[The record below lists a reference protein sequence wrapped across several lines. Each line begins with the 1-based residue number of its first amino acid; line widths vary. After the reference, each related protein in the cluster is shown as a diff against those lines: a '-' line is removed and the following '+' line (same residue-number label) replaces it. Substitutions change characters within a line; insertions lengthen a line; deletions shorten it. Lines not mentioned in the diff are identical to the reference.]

1 MRTRSALALM
11 TCVGALTLLGVAP
24 ALAHPLGNATVNHYD
39 GLELLPDRVL
49 DHAVEDI
56 AEIPTFQRKGSV
68 DTDANGTLSEAER
81 SAYASARCADMAA
94 TVKVTVNGDRVS
106 FSVLSST
113 YATRPGQGGLFTGRL
128 ECELSG
134 PANLDRAASV
144 EVDSAW
150 DDDGIGWHEITA
162 IGKSVRLDNS
172 PFPAATVSNELRK
185 YPGDLLASPLDVRR
199 GTVQTAPGS
208 GSTYSAVRDLPVAGP
223 VAKVLDRASR
233 EFTSVVGTERLTFGV
248 GLLALLLSVALGA
261 GHAFLPGHGK
271 TIMAAYLVGK
281 RGSLRDVVTVGAT
294 VTLTHTAG
302 VLALGLLLTSTTAF
316 APASAER
323 WLGVSSGL
331 LIAGVGLFLLVGAL
345 RRRRSPVLRAPVLRA
360 AVAQV
365 PVSVGDVSAAGGVGI
380 APTHEHNPHAD
391 HDHDHDHA
399 PNDADHDHDHGH
411 DHGHDHA
418 PHDHPHPHPHETE
431 AAGHSHGWFG
441 GKGHR
446 HGPDGHAHGPAG
458 DGFGRGGLIGLGV
471 AGGLVPSPSALLVLL
486 SAVALGRTW
495 FGVGLVFGYGLGMA
509 LALSVAGLLLV
520 RLRGRIDGWTSR
532 RGFARAEKFAAVL
545 PILTALLVLAVGTG
559 LALRSGGGTV

>member
-11 TCVGALTLLGVAP
+11 TCVGALTLLGATP
-24 ALAHPLGNATVNHYD
+24 AHAHPLGNATVNHYD

-68 DTDANGTLSEAER
+68 DTDGNGTLSDGER
-81 SAYASARCADMAA
+81 STYARARCTDMAA
-94 TVKVTVNGDRVS
+94 TVKVAVNGDRVP

-113 YATRPGQGGLFTGRL
+113 YATRPGQGGLLTGRL

-134 PANLDRAASV
+134 PANLDRAATV
-144 EVDSAW
+144 EVDSTW

-162 IGKSVRLDNS
+162 IGNGVRLDNS
-172 PFPAATVSNELRK
+172 PFPAATVSDELRK

-281 RGSLRDVVTVGAT
+281 RGSLKDVVTVGAT

-331 LIAGVGLFLLVGAL
+331 LIAGVGVFLLVGAL
-345 RRRRSPVLRAPVLRA
+345 RRRRTPVLRA

-365 PVSVGDVSAAGGVGI
+365 PVSVGAVGAAGA
-380 APTHEHNPHAD
+380 APAHDHAPHAHDHDDAPHDHEHAP
-391 HDHDHDHA
+391 HDHDHA
-399 PNDADHDHDHGH
+399 PHAHDHD
-411 DHGHDHA
+411 A
-418 PHDHPHPHPHETE
+418 HDHPHPHPHEQETTPG
-431 AAGHSHGWFG
+431 GHSHGLFG
-441 GKGHR
+441 GKGHS
-446 HGPDGHAHGPAG
+446 HGPGGHSHGPAG

-495 FGVGLVFGYGLGMA
+495 FGIGLVFGYGLGMA
-509 LALSVAGLLLV
+509 LALSVAGVLLV

-532 RGFARAEKFAAVL
+532 RGFARAERFAAVL
-545 PILTALLVLAVGTG
+545 PIFTALLVLAVGTG
-559 LALRSGGGTV
+559 LALRAGGGSV